1 MKVING
7 RWVNDQGETLTT
19 PDEHNKFQETL
30 MRVKSFSQ
38 GKRLTERKVNVL
50 FKILS
55 TNDDM
60 DNALTTILSMD
71 NSQIKRLF

>member
-19 PDEHNKFQETL
+19 PDEHNNFQETL

-60 DNALTTILSMD
+60 DNALTSVLSMD

>member
-38 GKRLTERKVNVL
+38 GKRLTDRKVHVL

-60 DNALTTILSMD
+60 DNAPTSVLSMD

>member
-7 RWVNDQGETLTT
+7 KWVNNQGDALTT
-19 PDEHNKFQETL
+19 PDEQNEFQDSL
-30 MRVKSFSQ
+30 MRVKLFTQ
-38 GKRLTERKVNVL
+38 GRRLTERKVDVL
-50 FKILS
+50 FRILS

-60 DNALTTILSMD
+60 DNAITSVLAMD

>member
-7 RWVNDQGETLTT
+7 RWVNDQGEALTT
-19 PDEHNKFQETL
+19 PDEHNQFQDTL
-30 MRVKSFSQ
+30 MRVKLFSK
-38 GKRLTERKVNVL
+38 GKRLTDRKVDVL

-55 TNDDM
+55 TNEDM
-60 DNALTTILSMD
+60 DHAITSVLSMD

>member
-7 RWVNDQGETLTT
+7 KWVNDHGEALTT
-19 PDEHNKFQETL
+19 PDEHNQFQETL

-38 GKRLTERKVNVL
+38 GKRLTDRKVHVL

-71 NSQIKRLF
+71 KQQLKRLF

>member
-1 MKVING
+1 MNVING
-7 RWVNDQGETLTT
+7 RWVNDHGEALTT
-19 PDEHNKFQETL
+19 PDEHNQFQDTL
-30 MRVKSFSQ
+30 MRVKLFSK
-38 GKRLTERKVNVL
+38 GKRLTDRKVDVL

-60 DNALTTILSMD
+60 DHAITSVLSMD

>member
-1 MKVING
+1 
-7 RWVNDQGETLTT
+7 
-19 PDEHNKFQETL
+19 L

-71 NSQIKRLF
+71 KQQIKRLF

>member
-1 MKVING
+1 MNVING
-7 RWVNDQGETLTT
+7 RWVNNQGEALTT
-19 PDEHNKFQETL
+19 PDEHNQFQDTL
-30 MRVKSFSQ
+30 MRVKLFSK
-38 GKRLTERKVNVL
+38 GKRLTERKVDVL

-71 NSQIKRLF
+71 KQQIKRLF

>member
-38 GKRLTERKVNVL
+38 GKRLTDRKVHVL

-60 DNALTTILSMD
+60 DNALTSVLSMD
-71 NSQIKRLF
+71 KQQLKRLF

>member
-7 RWVNDQGETLTT
+7 KWVNDQGDALTT
-19 PDEHNKFQETL
+19 PDEQNEFQDSL
-30 MRVKSFSQ
+30 MRVKLFTQ
-38 GKRLTERKVNVL
+38 GRRLTERKVHVL

-60 DNALTTILSMD
+60 DHAITSVLSMD
-71 NSQIKRLF
+71 NSQIKKLF

>member
-1 MKVING
+1 MRVQDG
-7 RWVNDQGETLTT
+7 RWVNDQGEALTT
-19 PDEHNKFQETL
+19 PDEHNKFQDTL
-30 MRVKSFSQ
+30 MRVKLFSK
-38 GKRLTERKVNVL
+38 GKRLTDRKVDVL

-60 DNALTTILSMD
+60 DHAITSVLSMD

>member
-7 RWVNDQGETLTT
+7 KWVNDHGEPLTT
-19 PDEHNKFQETL
+19 PDEHNQFQETL

-38 GKRLTERKVNVL
+38 GKRLTDRKVNVL

-55 TNDDM
+55 TNEDM

-71 NSQIKRLF
+71 RQQLKRLF

>member
-7 RWVNDQGETLTT
+7 RWVNDHGETLTT
-19 PDEHNKFQETL
+19 PDEHNKFQDTL

-38 GKRLTERKVNVL
+38 GKRLTDRKVHVL

-55 TNDDM
+55 TNEDM

-71 NSQIKRLF
+71 NQQLKRLF

>member
-1 MKVING
+1 MQVING
-7 RWVNDQGETLTT
+7 RWVNNQGEALTT
-19 PDEHNKFQETL
+19 PDEHNQFQDTL

-38 GKRLTERKVNVL
+38 GKRLTDRKVNVL

-55 TNDDM
+55 TNDDI
-60 DNALTTILSMD
+60 DNALTSILSMD

>member
-7 RWVNDQGETLTT
+7 RWVNDHGEALTT

-38 GKRLTERKVNVL
+38 GKRLTDRKVHVL

-60 DNALTTILSMD
+60 DNALTSVLSMD

>member
-7 RWVNDQGETLTT
+7 RWVNYQGEALTT
-19 PDEHNKFQETL
+19 PDEHNQFQETL

-38 GKRLTERKVNVL
+38 GKRLTDRKVNVL

-60 DNALTTILSMD
+60 DHAITSVLSMD

>member
-7 RWVNDQGETLTT
+7 RWVNDQRETLTT

-60 DNALTTILSMD
+60 DNALTSVLSMD

>member
-7 RWVNDQGETLTT
+7 RWVNDQGEALTT
-19 PDEHNKFQETL
+19 PDEHNQFQDTL
-30 MRVKSFSQ
+30 MRVKLFSK
-38 GKRLTERKVNVL
+38 GKRLTYRKVDVL

-60 DNALTTILSMD
+60 DHAITSVLSMD

>member
-38 GKRLTERKVNVL
+38 GKRLTDRKVHVL

-60 DNALTTILSMD
+60 DNALTSVLSMD

>member
-1 MKVING
+1 MRVING
-7 RWVNDQGETLTT
+7 RWVNNQGEPLTT
-19 PDEHNKFQETL
+19 PEEHNQFQETL
-30 MRVKSFSQ
+30 TRVKLFSK
-38 GKRLTERKVNVL
+38 GKRLTERKVHVL

-60 DNALTTILSMD
+60 DNALTSVLSMD

>member
-7 RWVNDQGETLTT
+7 RWVNNQGEALTT
-19 PDEHNKFQETL
+19 PDEHNQFQDTL
-30 MRVKSFSQ
+30 MRVKLFSK
-38 GKRLTERKVNVL
+38 GKRLTDRKVDVL

-60 DNALTTILSMD
+60 DHAITSVLSMD

>member
-7 RWVNDQGETLTT
+7 KWVNDQGDTLTT
-19 PDEHNKFQETL
+19 PDEHNKFQDTL

-38 GKRLTERKVNVL
+38 GKRLTERKVHVL

-60 DNALTTILSMD
+60 DNALTSVLSMD

>member
-7 RWVNDQGETLTT
+7 RWVNDQGDALTT

-30 MRVKSFSQ
+30 MRVKLFSQ
-38 GKRLTERKVNVL
+38 GKRLTDRKVHVL

-60 DNALTTILSMD
+60 DNALTSVLSMD

>member
-7 RWVNDQGETLTT
+7 KWVNDHGEALTT
-19 PDEHNKFQETL
+19 PDEHNQFQETL

-38 GKRLTERKVNVL
+38 GKRLTDRKVHVL

-55 TNDDM
+55 TNEDM

-71 NSQIKRLF
+71 NQQLKRLF

>member
-7 RWVNDQGETLTT
+7 RWVNDQGEALTT
-19 PDEHNKFQETL
+19 PDEHNQFQDTL
-30 MRVKSFSQ
+30 MRVKLFSK
-38 GKRLTERKVNVL
+38 GKRLTNRKVDVL

-60 DNALTTILSMD
+60 DHAITSVLSMD

>member
-7 RWVNDQGETLTT
+7 RWVNDQGEALTT
-19 PDEHNKFQETL
+19 PDEHNQFQETL

-38 GKRLTERKVNVL
+38 GKRLTYRKVNVL
-50 FKILS
+50 FRILS

-60 DNALTTILSMD
+60 DHAITSVLSMD
-71 NSQIKRLF
+71 KQQLKRLF

>member
-7 RWVNDQGETLTT
+7 RWVNDQGEALTT
-19 PDEHNKFQETL
+19 PDEHNQFQDTL
-30 MRVKSFSQ
+30 MRVKLFTK
-38 GKRLTERKVNVL
+38 GRRLTDRKVDVL

-60 DNALTTILSMD
+60 DHAITSVLSMD
-71 NSQIKRLF
+71 NS

>member
-7 RWVNDQGETLTT
+7 KWVNDQGETLTT

-71 NSQIKRLF
+71 KQQIKRLF